1 MAKRK
6 AKKKAKASPPKP
18 AVRNMKPALRSL
30 CERIKDLEEKTR
42 GKPVVFHHVI
52 GEAVIKVKSNQHK
65 YGENAVAE
73 LAVGLGMN
81 PDPKRNTLTKA
92 RYIASAWT
100 RQDIIAL
107 MKAAK
112 AHGNE
117 FTLTHF
123 LYLAPLRGEQRVRDR
138 TRLENK
144 VVRSGLPTRELHREI
159 VLCTREARQSRRSG
173 GRKPRAPKNPMACCI
188 EMSKYS
194 RDIKIRWKNWDEA
207 LFVKVRQVKEEED
220 PDLAA
225 CGIDESLRSQLK
237 QSLQDYV
244 ELGERVQGAVKRLR
258 SSIATVGRLLTVHVA
273 KAKGA
278 PKKKRSRPKTRPKGR
293 RAAKTA
299 K

>member
-30 CERIKDLEEKTR
+30 CERIKARREEIREKRVLFYET
-42 GKPVVFHHVI
+42 

-100 RQDIIAL
+100 RQKIIAL
-107 MKAAK
+107 MKAAE

-123 LYLAPLRGEQRVRDR
+123 LYLAPLRSEKRVKDR
-138 TRLENK
+138 TRLEGK
-144 VVRSGLPTRELHREI
+144 VVRRGIPTRELHREI
-159 VLCTREARQSRRSG
+159 VLCTRGARQRRRSG
-173 GRKPRAPKNPMACCI
+173 GRKPTAPKNPMACCI
-188 EMSKYS
+188 EMSEYS

-207 LFVKVRQVKEEED
+207 LFVKVRQVKEEEE

-225 CGIDESLRSQLK
+225 CGIDENLRSQLK
-237 QSLQDYV
+237 QSLRDYV
-244 ELGERVQGAVKRLR
+244 ELGERVQGAIKRLR
-258 SSIATVGRLLTVHVA
+258 SSIATVGRLLAVRA
-273 KAKGA
+273 EKAEGA
-278 PKKKRSRPKTRPKGR
+278 PKKKRSKPKTRPKGR
-293 RAAKTA
+293 RAARTA